1 MASKK
6 MEDVEEVEQSEQSFD
21 SAFDEAFNGLDH
33 FVDAAD
39 GLQKSKYFEIFDI
52 LFRKYLA
59 ELNQR
64 DDLQKQL
71 AGQLGNQSMFVYQRL
86 NKLEERVTQEF
97 EESQQNFDKKT
108 NVFVMNNKFT
118 EVDTREKLR

>member
-1 MASKK
+1 
-6 MEDVEEVEQSEQSFD
+6 
-21 SAFDEAFNGLDH
+21 
-33 FVDAAD
+33 
-39 GLQKSKYFEIFDI
+39 
-52 LFRKYLA
+52 
-59 ELNQR
+59 
-64 DDLQKQL
+64 
-71 AGQLGNQSMFVYQRL
+71 MFVYQRL